1 MPDCTGLRSIPN
13 PVRIALIKTSSMG
26 DVIHA
31 MPVVSDI
38 LRVRPDAIID
48 WVVEESF
55 ADLPRLHPGVAGV
68 IPVAL
73 RRWRRSPWRRQTR
86 QAVGDARRLLS
97 EHTYDLVLD
106 LQGLMKS
113 AWLVRQMRGPSAGF
127 GFDSVRERA
136 AALVYARRYT
146 VARELPAIDRLRSL
160 AAQALGYTVEGPP
173 VFDLHAPDAPG
184 GPPVD
189 GVLLHATAREEK
201 RWPDDRWHA
210 LIEALGARG
219 VTMVLPWGGD
229 VEHEAAVRL
238 AAIAPGQARV
248 ATRMTMAECA
258 RLLAGARF
266 AVGVDTGLTHLAAA
280 LGTPTV
286 AIFGATEAARY
297 GPTWSARAVSLGNPG
312 RWPSPVQVIEA
323 LQSLGVMPRSP

>member
-1 MPDCTGLRSIPN
+1 
-13 PVRIALIKTSSMG
+13 MG

-31 MPVVSDI
+31 LPVVTDI
-38 LRVRPDAIID
+38 LRARPDAIVD

-86 QAVGDARRLLS
+86 QAVGDARRMLA

-106 LQGLMKS
+106 LQGLIKS

-136 AALVYARRYT
+136 AALAYQQRYT

-160 AAQALGYTVEGPP
+160 AAQALGHPVQGAP
-173 VFDLHAPDAPG
+173 VFDLRVPGRSARPLDHA
-184 GPPVD
+184 
-189 GVLLHATAREEK
+189 VLLHATAREEK

-210 LIEALGARG
+210 VIEALAARG
-219 VTMVLPWGGD
+219 VPMVLPWGGD
-229 VEHEAAVRL
+229 AEHEAAVRL

-248 ATRMTMAECA
+248 APRMTLAECA
-258 RLLAGARF
+258 RLLGDARM
-266 AVGVDTGLTHLAAA
+266 AIGVDTGLTHLAAA

-297 GPTWSARAVSLGNPG
+297 GPTWSPRAACLGNPG
-312 RWPSPVQVIEA
+312 RWPSPVQVIDA
-323 LQSLGVMPRSP
+323 LQALGALDTAQPAPGVSGA